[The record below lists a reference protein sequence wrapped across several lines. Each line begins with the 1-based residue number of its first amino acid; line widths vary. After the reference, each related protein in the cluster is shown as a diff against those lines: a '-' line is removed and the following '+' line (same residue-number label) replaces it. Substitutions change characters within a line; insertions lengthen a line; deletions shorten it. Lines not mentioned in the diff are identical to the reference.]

1 MFIIPAAIGWGA
13 ASAALPILVPT
24 MTAAAIGTAA
34 LTIGAIAGSAVYMS
48 SEQKKAQTKAT
59 KSAEQAAA
67 LQEAKM
73 KDLAGQQYQIT
84 QQQMKLQQ
92 GQRQIQGLSDAL
104 EKTSTSPRIFTLP
117 SEQKK
122 FSFVD
127 AVNAQI
133 DAFLKAA

>member
-1 MFIIPAAIGWGA
+1 MPMFLIPAAI
-13 ASAALPILVPT
+13 
-24 MTAAAIGTAA
+24 
-34 LTIGAIAGSAVYMS
+34 VYMS
-48 SEQKKAQTKAT
+48 SEQKKAQTKSK

-84 QQQMKLQQ
+84 QQQMQLQQ

-127 AVNAQI
+127 SVNAQI